1 MAIPESAP
9 PSRPAV
15 ATASRDLSDAD
26 FAALGDL
33 LAGIPEPLKPLALDE
48 ADGFVAGIAVQP
60 APVEPAQWLRFVF
73 DIDGHRWG
81 ADEPSPERARA
92 EALLVRREAAMRRSL
107 AETGDPL
114 PWLAEPADGEEDAV
128 VATVAPWVGGFF
140 EAMHRFP
147 LDDADAGAH
156 AEDAETAEPLA
167 RLERYLGEPPIADKP
182 ATVEA
187 AILDVSLAVFT
198 LYERAEAV
206 RYRVDA
212 VRREGPKVGRNDPC
226 PCGSGKK
233 WKQCH
238 GKTA

>member
-1 MAIPESAP
+1 MALPDSAP
-9 PSRPAV
+9 PSRPAL
-15 ATASRDLSDAD
+15 AAAERDLGDHD
-26 FAALGDL
+26 FAELGEL
-33 LAGIPEPLKPLALDE
+33 LAAIPEPLKPLALDE

-60 APVEPAQWLRFVF
+60 APVEPAAWLRYVF
-73 DIDGHRWG
+73 DVDGHRWG

-107 AETGDPL
+107 AEHGDPM
-114 PWLAEPADGEEDAV
+114 PWLAEPDDGEDAV

-140 EAMHRFP
+140 EAAHRFP
-147 LDDADAGAH
+147 LEAGPDGRDDEMG
-156 AEDAETAEPLA
+156 LVLR
-167 RLERYLGEPPIADKP
+167 RLERYLAEPPIEDRP
-182 ATVEA
+182 ANVEA
-187 AILDVSLAVFT
+187 AVLDVSLGVFT
-198 LYERAEAV
+198 LYERAEAI
-206 RYRVDA
+206 RYRVEG